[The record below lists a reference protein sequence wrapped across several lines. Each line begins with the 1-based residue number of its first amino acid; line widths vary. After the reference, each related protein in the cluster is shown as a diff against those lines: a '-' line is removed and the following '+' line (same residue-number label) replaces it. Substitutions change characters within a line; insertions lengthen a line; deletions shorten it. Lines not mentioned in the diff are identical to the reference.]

1 MAKKTDKIFFIF
13 IIVAAAA
20 LSAVRFFQY
29 MSLIDFFTGYYYK
42 GSESGG
48 ALLYILMIAS
58 GAILIA
64 LAVVGNKM
72 RAGAFRV
79 SSDGMGKHATQY
91 FGIAEI
97 IAGVV
102 TASPIFTSTQD
113 VFSIIIMAIAG
124 LTLAASGFI
133 DLQHVVP
140 PAITGHLKLVWAV
153 YLFFRGAVLFNSDLT
168 ILNHSDTLIE
178 LTALLLAMIFAA
190 SLARFFARVETKLS
204 RLREMIFAGL
214 TFGCCAVHIIPKLIA
229 YIAGSDAT
237 VGMRGINADAAA
249 AMILSLTYLAVV
261 TFTKKSREIAPID
274 IYEED
279 KKKKV
284 S

>member
-1 MAKKTDKIFFIF
+1 MAKKTDKILFIF

-48 ALLYILMIAS
+48 LLLYILMIAA
-58 GAILIA
+58 GAIVIA

-102 TASPIFTSTQD
+102 TASPIFTSSQD

-133 DLQHVVP
+133 DL
-140 PAITGHLKLVWAV
+140 
-153 YLFFRGAVLFNSDLT
+153 
-168 ILNHSDTLIE
+168 
-178 LTALLLAMIFAA
+178 
-190 SLARFFARVETKLS
+190 
-204 RLREMIFAGL
+204 
-214 TFGCCAVHIIPKLIA
+214 
-229 YIAGSDAT
+229 
-237 VGMRGINADAAA
+237 
-249 AMILSLTYLAVV
+249 
-261 TFTKKSREIAPID
+261 
-274 IYEED
+274 
-279 KKKKV
+279 
-284 S
+284 

>member
-1 MAKKTDKIFFIF
+1 MAKKIDKIFFIF

-48 ALLYILMIAS
+48 ILLYILMIAA
-58 GAILIA
+58 GAIVIA
-64 LAVVGNKM
+64 LAAVGNKM
-72 RAGAFRV
+72 RVGAFTV
-79 SSDGMGKHATQY
+79 SSDGMGSHATQ
-91 FGIAEI
+91 FLGIAEI

-102 TASPIFTSTQD
+102 TASPIFTSSQE
-113 VFSIIIMAIAG
+113 VLAIVGMAVAG
-124 LTLAASGFI
+124 LTLAVSGFM

-153 YLFFRGAVLFNSDLT
+153 YLFFRGAVVFNSDLT
-168 ILNHSDTLIE
+168 ILSHSDTLIE
-178 LTALLLAMIFAA
+178 LTALLFAMMFAT
-190 SLARFFARVETKLS
+190 SLARFFARVETKRS

-261 TFTKKSREIAPID
+261 TFTKKKSEIVPID
-274 IYEED
+274 IYDEEKE
-279 KKKKV
+279 KKA